1 MGGHEFVL
9 YWAGIFA
16 VALSV
21 VAILLSVSGLMT
33 SMLGHNCVIPFVSE
47 TLNRLYAA
55 LPRSPNAT
63 IIPYTNPIP
72 YPNPYQAG
80 PGQPFPNMLDSYFC
94 TSTVMAAAVVRFI
107 FNLFSSLVLL
117 SLGAYMAHNGRKN

>member
-1 MGGHEFVL
+1 VGGHEFAL
-9 YWAGIFA
+9 YWAGISV

-21 VAILLSVSGLMT
+21 VAVLLSISGLMT
-33 SMLGHNCVIPFVSE
+33 TMLGHNCVIPFVSE
-47 TLNRLYAA
+47 TLNRLYAT

-63 IIPYTNPIP
+63 IVPYTNPIP

-80 PGQPFPNMLDSYFC
+80 PGQPFPNILNSYHC
-94 TSTVMAAAVVRFI
+94 TSTVIATAVVHFI
-107 FNLFSSLVLL
+107 FNLVSSLVLL

>member
-1 MGGHEFVL
+1 MVGHEFAL
-9 YWAGIFA
+9 YWAGIFV

-21 VAILLSVSGLMT
+21 VAVLLSISGLMT
-33 SMLGHNCVIPFVSE
+33 SMLGHDCVIPFVSE
-47 TLNRLYAA
+47 ALNRLYAT

-63 IIPYTNPIP
+63 IVPYPNPIP

-80 PGQPFPNMLDSYFC
+80 PGQPFSNMLNPYFC
-94 TSTVMAAAVVRFI
+94 ASTIIATAVVHFI
-107 FNLFSSLVLL
+107 FNLVSSLVLL